1 MAHKYVSA
9 KKKIEYNNQ
18 SIVLLRL
25 DISFIGLDRHKKKL
39 KNCVL
44 MKHLVFNQ

>member
-1 MAHKYVSA
+1 MMHKYMSV

-25 DISFIGLDRHKKKL
+25 DISFSG
-39 KNCVL
+39 
-44 MKHLVFNQ
+44 